1 MPTIDYLDKI
11 NINGEEYDLKD
22 TVSGYTTNTGT
33 VTSVTAGTGLTGG
46 TISTSGTVALDTT
59 RALSV
64 QDIQT
69 GTDTDNKL
77 VSAKTIADVI
87 GSFGGGTVTSVNIS
101 NASGES
107 DFTIAGGPITSSGTI
122 TIEHANSITAKTTEA
137 VYPVKIDKHGHI
149 TSVGDAVTIPTVND
163 GALKLQKNTGTA
175 TSVFTANQSGDSTLK
190 YTTTSVGSAS
200 N

>member
-1 MPTIDYLDKI
+1 MPNEYLDKV
-11 NINGEEYDLKD
+11 NLNDTVYDIKD

-33 VTSVTAGTGLTGG
+33 VTGVTAGTGLSGG
-46 TISTSGTVALDTT
+46 TINTSGTISLDTT

-64 QDIQT
+64 ADIQT
-69 GTDTDNKL
+69 GTDTTNKL

-87 GSFGGGTVTSVNIS
+87 GSFGGGTVTSVNVS

-122 TIEHANSITAKTTEA
+122 TIEHSNTITPKTTEA
-137 VYPVKIDKHGHI
+137 LYPVKIDKHGHI
-149 TSVGDAVTIPTVND
+149 TSAGSAVTIPTVND

-175 TSVFTANQSGDSTLK
+175 TSVFSANQSGDSTLK